1 MRRGQLLWSRST
13 DAIHRALGRLRT
25 GNLQGP
31 SLPIETSGG
40 SRGGTQPPFFSFAP
54 SNREREEIQ
63 GLTIIRSSKIGF
75 FFASNID
82 EQTGGSSLIIIRVT
96 VNLKRRVYEYFRA
109 LGSERSCGPCI
120 CIRPSCTSAFASR
133 RYRAISGASGMRSTI
148 RSHRRLSLLGCLEI
162 VEPPSLVSWRG
173 IVEEITLRVLTPR
186 R

>member
-1 MRRGQLLWSRST
+1 MRRGQLLWSRSD

-63 GLTIIRSSKIGF
+63 GLTIIRSSKIGY

-96 VNLKRRVYEYFRA
+96 VNLKRRVY
-109 LGSERSCGPCI
+109 
-120 CIRPSCTSAFASR
+120 
-133 RYRAISGASGMRSTI
+133 
-148 RSHRRLSLLGCLEI
+148 SL
-162 VEPPSLVSWRG
+162 
-173 IVEEITLRVLTPR
+173 EEITLRVLTPR
-186 R
+186 RWNVRSDILSKSRRSLNTFPIILVHTNSNSTILIPRRMIKFISLPKSF